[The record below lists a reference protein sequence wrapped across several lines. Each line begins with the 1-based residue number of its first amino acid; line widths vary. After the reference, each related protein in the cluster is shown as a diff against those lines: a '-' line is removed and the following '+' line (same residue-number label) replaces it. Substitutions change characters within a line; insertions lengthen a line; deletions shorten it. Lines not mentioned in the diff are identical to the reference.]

1 MFKRKSANIST
12 PSTAGVYH
20 PNSSS
25 SSSIEMSQGRPNPA
39 FIMDPEALERS
50 SSSPDLGQDRRPVRL
65 PVPDSGTNDNS
76 SSSSS
81 GISSIEEVVLDSA
94 ESEGTGASPSGTGGN
109 GDEEGKVV
117 VVENKAK
124 EPQLKKSINL
134 LHCTAIMVAVTGH
147 SSIFISPAS
156 ILGVTGSIGA
166 SLIVWL
172 IGGLINMGLAL
183 CFAELGT
190 MLPKAG
196 GPYAY
201 VLRTFGPLPGFLIM
215 WGYVVLIAGPFW
227 AFLAYTA
234 ALYIVKPVFPDCRP
248 EDVDTGIK
256 LLAGWIMITLVVLN
270 CVYMKYV
277 TKIQTFLSS
286 TKIVALL
293 IIIGGGIY
301 QLAIGSTENFQSI
314 FEGTT
319 QEPGEWAVAI
329 FYSIFSYGG
338 WQVVTSLMEELKN
351 PGRDLPVSVY
361 LTFIIVI
368 VKYIM
373 SNVAYFTLITPTAM
387 VESDA
392 VALLFIQRLY
402 HPLSVVIAVLVAT
415 TSIGALNASIMGHSR
430 LLFAGARNGHMP
442 VILGMIHQKYLT
454 PWPAIFV
461 LLAWGLAMLYS
472 GSVTDMMEFISL
484 FSTIMGIAVVCS
496 VLYLRY
502 TKPKEHRPYKTMLF
516 VPLVQLLINAA
527 VLVLAV
533 YQKPHR
539 MGVGLA
545 ILFAGVPVYWFGV
558 LWRSKP
564 PEFTQLVE
572 GLTLF
577 AQKTLLM
584 VKSQ

>member
-1 MFKRKSANIST
+1 
-12 PSTAGVYH
+12 
-20 PNSSS
+20 
-25 SSSIEMSQGRPNPA
+25 
-39 FIMDPEALERS
+39 
-50 SSSPDLGQDRRPVRL
+50 
-65 PVPDSGTNDNS
+65 
-76 SSSSS
+76 
-81 GISSIEEVVLDSA
+81 
-94 ESEGTGASPSGTGGN
+94 
-109 GDEEGKVV
+109 
-117 VVENKAK
+117 
-124 EPQLKKSINL
+124 
-134 LHCTAIMVAVTGH
+134 MVAVTGH

-166 SLIVWL
+166 SLVVWL

-215 WGYVVLIAGPFW
+215 WGYVVLISGPVW

-234 ALYIVKPVFPDCRP
+234 ALYIIKPVFSDCRP
-248 EDVDTGIK
+248 PEVDTGIK
-256 LLAGWIMITLVVLN
+256 LLAGWIMITLVALN

-277 TKIQTFLSS
+277 TKIQTFLSG
-286 TKIVALL
+286 TKILALL
-293 IIIGGGIY
+293 IIIVGGIY
-301 QLAIGSTENFQSI
+301 ELAQGNTENFQTM

-319 QEPGEWAVAI
+319 QEPGQWAVAI

-351 PGRDLPVSVY
+351 PGRDLPLSVY
-361 LTFIIVI
+361 LTFVIVI

-373 SNVAYFTLITPTAM
+373 SNVAYFTLLSPTDM
-387 VESDA
+387 MHSDA
-392 VALLFIQRLY
+392 VALDFVQRLY
-402 HPLSVVIAVLVAT
+402 RPLSIVLAVFVAT
-415 TSIGALNASIMGHSR
+415 TSIGALNACIMGHSR

-442 VILGMIHQKYLT
+442 TILGMIHEKYLT
-454 PWPAIFV
+454 PWPANLV
-461 LLAWGLAMLYS
+461 LLIWGLAMLYS

-484 FSTIMGIAVVCS
+484 FSTIMGIAVVLS

-502 TKPKEHRPYKTMLF
+502 TKPTEHRPYKTMLF
-516 VPLVQLLINAA
+516 VPLAQLLINVA
-527 VLVLAV
+527 VLILAV

-545 ILFAGVPVYWFGV
+545 ILFAGVPVYWLGV

-572 GLTLF
+572 GLTIF
-577 AQKTLLM
+577 AQKTVLL
-584 VKSQ
+584 VKSK